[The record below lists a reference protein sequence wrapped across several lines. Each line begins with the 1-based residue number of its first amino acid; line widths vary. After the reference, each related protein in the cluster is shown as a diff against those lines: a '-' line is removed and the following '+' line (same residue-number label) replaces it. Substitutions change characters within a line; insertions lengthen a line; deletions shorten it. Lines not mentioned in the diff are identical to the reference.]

1 MADPWK
7 DDILLKIA
15 NILAY
20 LLFLGSNIYRIGFS
34 GGVVYWGRDTF
45 FTPQYHIYTIWSI
58 VHVLL
63 LGYLIYQFFPAAESL
78 ILKKISWRFPIL
90 ALLTSVYMNVHN
102 HGEWLVGFILA
113 LLMCAACTDLLLKIN
128 DHDSDPKDVNDILW
142 VYLPFALY
150 HAFTVV
156 LLILAAFEAFG
167 LGRHTYPPGPVT
179 HVFVFLGLLSL
190 LAASIAYTFYFKN
203 PIIEIPASAAIAW
216 TLFGIFEHQRD
227 NFIHISALVCS
238 ILAFLWIGERLFGWY
253 SRRYGNSGILPADRA
268 PLLGGN

>member
-1 MADPWK
+1 MADLWK

-20 LLFLGSNIYRIGFS
+20 ILFLGSNIYRIGWV
-34 GGVVYWGRDTF
+34 GIGYWGRDTY

-58 VHVLL
+58 VHILL

-90 ALLTSVYMNVHN
+90 ALLTSVYVNVHN
-102 HGEWLVGFILA
+102 HGEWVVSFIFA
-113 LLMCAACTDLLLKIN
+113 LLMFAACTDLLLKIN
-128 DHDSDPKDVNDILW
+128 EHDNDPKDINDILW

-167 LGRHTYPPGPVT
+167 LGYRTSPGPLT
-179 HVFVFLGLLSL
+179 YFFVFLGLLSL

-216 TLFGIFEHQRD
+216 SLFGIFEHQHD

-253 SRRYGNSGILPADRA
+253 SRRYGSSGIFPADRA